1 MAIRYAKET
10 CITNAKNV
18 DVKKFIKMNAREPY
32 DGKALVMLLC
42 GFGTSFF
49 VCPMVAYHE
58 ELQSAVYI
66 VMAAIPGIFIYLGL
80 FLFL

>member
-32 DGKALVMLLC
+32 DSLQLC
-42 GFGTSFF
+42 TFGET
-49 VCPMVAYHE
+49 
-58 ELQSAVYI
+58 AV
-66 VMAAIPGIFIYLGL
+66 GQHWG
-80 FLFL
+80 